1 MNTNETIEMLEVLK
15 SAAVV
20 VADPLGKEATLLDNV
35 KFDSFT
41 WVIDETIK
49 LLKEGA
55 NND

>member
-1 MNTNETIEMLEVLK
+1 MNTNETIEKLEILK

-20 VADPLGKEATLLDNV
+20 VADQLEKEATALN
-35 KFDSFT
+35 SFT
-41 WVIDETIK
+41 CLIDETIK